1 MQINF
6 LFLNVKC
13 KFPEFVHNPKVVGY
27 AESIPN
33 EQYKN
38 NINKGPLNGN
48 GENLELATTRLQ
60 MSIQFCLIPADYAF
74 MVHHML
80 ARKID
85 QMILEDYQFTGDNQT
100 IFVWKSIG
108 LVLKYGTLPSLRS
121 LVDGSVP

>member
-1 MQINF
+1 
-6 LFLNVKC
+6 
-13 KFPEFVHNPKVVGY
+13 
-27 AESIPN
+27 
-33 EQYKN
+33 
-38 NINKGPLNGN
+38 
-48 GENLELATTRLQ
+48 
-60 MSIQFCLIPADYAF
+60 